1 MIHYTL
7 RYFEMNRGIYV
18 IDKIKNVV
26 DDMYE
31 DEAKHLLQSIL
42 IQLDV
47 LDGNYNEDMIKNLT
61 SIPKQ
66 LTNDTTQE
74 KNISESIHIHIAFD
88 DSTAGC
94 LKYMLKQEGLLEE
107 SVVSFSEF
115 FSIGPIHQLH
125 TNEGQLE
132 RKEWLVNNLTAYDS
146 YFEDEYLPR
155 FKKTVEV
162 LHSIPNETPITIWKA
177 ENAHEHVGLSFVIAQ
192 LKDKK
197 NIRVMNTSEASK
209 EILKLEYDIR
219 GTGELAPESLALIQ
233 KSFVELSYLTVE
245 KRMQFEHEWDSL
257 SKSTEFLRVWTD
269 NEVHSV
275 QEDYF
280 DQFIIE
286 CAKRVSA
293 DQEFLKA
300 PIVIG
305 EALGLVEQLV
315 GDTFLEYRLKQ
326 LIKKEV
332 FEFVGSLEEMRFY
345 SVKLRK

>member
-1 MIHYTL
+1 M
-7 RYFEMNRGIYV
+7 
-18 IDKIKNVV
+18 IDKIKNAVE
-26 DDMYE
+26 DMYE

-42 IQLDV
+42 IQLN
-47 LDGNYNEDMIKNLT
+47 LLEENYSEDTIENLMD
-61 SIPKQ
+61 IPKQ
-66 LTNDTTQE
+66 LTSNTSY
-74 KNISESIHIHIAFD
+74 KRNVKESSHVHIAFD
-88 DSTAGC
+88 DSTAGS
-94 LKYMLKQEGLLEE
+94 LKHMLGQEERLEE
-107 SVVSFSEF
+107 MVVAFSEF
-115 FSIGPIHQLH
+115 FSIGPIYKLH
-125 TNEGQLE
+125 MNEGQLA
-132 RKEWLVNNLTAYDS
+132 RQKWLVNNLTTYEN
-146 YFEDEYLPR
+146 YFEEEYLSS
-155 FKKTVEV
+155 FLETMEE
-162 LHSIPNETPITIWKA
+162 LYTIPIETPITIWKA
-177 ENAHEHVGLSFVIAQ
+177 DNAHEHVGLCFVMAQ

-209 EILKLEYDIR
+209 EILKQGYDIR

-233 KSFVELSYLTVE
+233 KSFVELPYLTVE

-286 CAKRVSA
+286 CAKSVGA

-315 GDTFLEYRLKQ
+315 GDTFLEYRLKE
-326 LIKKEV
+326 LIKQEV
-332 FEFVGSLEEMRFY
+332 FEFVGSLDEMRFY

>member
-1 MIHYTL
+1 
-7 RYFEMNRGIYV
+7 MNRGIYV

-26 DDMYE
+26 EDMYE

-47 LDGNYNEDMIKNLT
+47 LDRNYNEDMIKNLT

-66 LTNDTTQE
+66 LTNHATQE
-74 KNISESIHIHIAFD
+74 KNARESIHIHIVFD

-94 LKYMLKQEGLLEE
+94 LKYMFKQEGLLEE

-125 TNEGQLE
+125 TNEGQLA

-233 KSFVELSYLTVE
+233 KSFVELPYLTVE

-293 DQEFLKA
+293 DKGFIKA

>member
-1 MIHYTL
+1 M
-7 RYFEMNRGIYV
+7 

-26 DDMYE
+26 EDMYE

-42 IQLDV
+42 IQLN
-47 LDGNYNEDMIKNLT
+47 LLEKNYSEDSIKNLMD
-61 SIPKQ
+61 IPRQ
-66 LTNDTTQE
+66 LTSNTTYK
-74 KNISESIHIHIAFD
+74 KNVKESTHVHIAFD

-94 LKYMLKQEGLLEE
+94 LKYMLSQEERLEE
-107 SVVSFSEF
+107 RVVAFSEF
-115 FSIGPIHQLH
+115 FSIGPINKLH
-125 TNEGQLE
+125 TNEGQLA
-132 RKEWLVNNLTAYDS
+132 RQTWLVNNLTAYDS
-146 YFEDEYLPR
+146 YFEEEYLTR
-155 FKKTVEV
+155 FIETMEE
-162 LHSIPNETPITIWKA
+162 LHSIPIDTPITIWKA
-177 ENAHEHVGLSFVIAQ
+177 NNAHEQVGLCFVLAQ

-233 KSFVELSYLTVE
+233 KSFVELPYLTVE

-286 CAKRVSA
+286 CAKRVGA
-293 DQEFLKA
+293 DKGFTKA

-332 FEFVGSLEEMRFY
+332 FEFVGSLEEMCFY